1 MNISRY
7 LARTLVNANLMS
19 TRDYAQR
26 YWWPD
31 KPLDDAENQILRDI
45 TRPIS
50 VTATYLAFARR
61 HQLGPG
67 LPLAAHLPPL
77 MPAAR

>member
-31 KPLDDAENQILRDI
+31 KPLDDAENRIL
-45 TRPIS
+45 PELGS
-50 VTATYLAFARR
+50 VAPNTPHHF
-61 HQLGPG
+61 LGVSSSSG
-67 LPLAAHLPPL
+67 
-77 MPAAR
+77 